1 MVSLGEEELM
11 RYLAQ
16 IDLDA
21 LRLEPSPHPV
31 RLPLPSAHRLLSN
44 FQIATLKTEMMSVAS
59 TAEKK
64 MCPTNLSE
72 STSKKKLFKTQKQLP
87 AIVKYTKHCRII
99 QPALKAIC
107 SLLVRRAC
115 IIQDNSLEADFE
127 EVVDH
132 DEYSTES
139 GVVADYQ
146 TAAGVEKTS
155 DDDLC
160 EPASDTEGKANRVTR
175 TDGPRAFVV
184 FESDAEND
192 NRDWDDDNQ
201 SVESVDESI
210 PIPPEL
216 HYDNEMISAIGD

>member
-1 MVSLGEEELM
+1 MECAGTMVSLGEEELM

-31 RLPLPSAHRLLSN
+31 RLPLRSAHRLLSN

-64 MCPTNLSE
+64 MCPTNLSVYWFGE
-72 STSKKKLFKTQKQLP
+72 RVLYKITG
-87 AIVKYTKHCRII
+87 C
-99 QPALKAIC
+99 
-107 SLLVRRAC
+107 
-115 IIQDNSLEADFE
+115 LEADFE

-192 NRDWDDDNQ
+192 NGDWDDDTQ

>member
-1 MVSLGEEELM
+1 MYRTFVCRNRVYEQEKAVQDPEATSSDSEVHE
-11 RYLAQ
+11 
-16 IDLDA
+16 A
-21 LRLEPSPHPV
+21 LPNNSTGVESHMQSTG
-31 RLPLPSAHRLLSN
+31 SA
-44 FQIATLKTEMMSVAS
+44 SV
-59 TAEKK
+59 
-64 MCPTNLSE
+64 
-72 STSKKKLFKTQKQLP
+72 
-87 AIVKYTKHCRII
+87 
-99 QPALKAIC
+99 
-107 SLLVRRAC
+107 
-115 IIQDNSLEADFE
+115 LEADFE

-184 FESDAEND
+184 FESDAENN